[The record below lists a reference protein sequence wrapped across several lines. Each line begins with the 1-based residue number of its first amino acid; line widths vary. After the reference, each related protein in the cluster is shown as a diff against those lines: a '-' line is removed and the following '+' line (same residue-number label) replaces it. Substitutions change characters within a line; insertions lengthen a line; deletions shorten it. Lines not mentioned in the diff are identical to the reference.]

1 MVINQAGIDLL
12 KSCEGCR
19 LESYPDP
26 GTGGD
31 PWTIGYGH
39 CGSEVKPEKKIT
51 QEEAEDLL
59 KQDLAKF
66 EQGVENLLKV
76 DVTDNQFSALVCF
89 AYNVGLENLKI
100 SLLLRCINSYHLDD
114 AAAQF
119 SRWNKSNGSVM
130 PGLTARRE
138 KERQLF
144 LS

>member
-1 MVINQAGIDLL
+1 M
-12 KSCEGCR
+12 KSCEGCK

-39 CGSEVKPEKKIT
+39 TGNIKPGQVIT

-59 KQDLAKF
+59 KQDLVKF
-66 EQGVENLLKV
+66 EQGVEKLLKV
-76 DVTDNQFSALVCF
+76 DVTENQFSALICF

-100 SLLLRCINSYHLDD
+100 SLLLRCINSYHPED
-114 AAAQF
+114 ASKQF
-119 SRWNKSNGSVM
+119 ARWNKSNGNVM
-130 PGLTARRE
+130 LGLTSRRE

>member
-1 MVINQAGIDLL
+1 MVINKAGIDLL
-12 KSCEGCR
+12 KSCEGCK

-39 CGSEVKPEKKIT
+39 TGNIKPGQVIT

-59 KQDLAKF
+59 KQDLVKF
-66 EQGVENLLKV
+66 EQGVEKLLKV
-76 DVTDNQFSALVCF
+76 DVTENQFSALICF

-100 SLLLRCINSYHLDD
+100 SLLLRCINSYHPED
-114 AAAQF
+114 ASKQF
-119 SRWNKSNGSVM
+119 ARWNKSNGNVM
-130 PGLTARRE
+130 LGLTSRRE